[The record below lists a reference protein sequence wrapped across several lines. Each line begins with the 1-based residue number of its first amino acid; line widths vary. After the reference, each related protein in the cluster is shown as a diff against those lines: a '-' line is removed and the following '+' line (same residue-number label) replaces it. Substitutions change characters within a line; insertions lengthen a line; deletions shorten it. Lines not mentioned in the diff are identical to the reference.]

1 MRYTEALLSHHIKFL
16 LSHIVPSCYHFNT
29 MAQVDQFESIFR
41 SALVDIY
48 EYSLLEINSVLLIT
62 DKNADDIKPYLQD
75 VQRFLG
81 VLGTS
86 VTWNVLSKGDFTTT
100 QDLLEKVE
108 QVQPDIICSYRNLKS
123 EDWVY
128 KYSLGS
134 YLDVLIQQ
142 ATAPVLILPHPNAD
156 YAHDHAMENTDRV
169 MAITDHLSNDHRLIN
184 YAVRFTQVEGAVFL
198 THMEDQNVF
207 DRYMDVISKVPA
219 IDTDDAIEG
228 IKEQLLKEP
237 RNYIESCK
245 AVLQE
250 NNLPVTVK
258 DIVSFGNRVVEYKK
272 LILSQKVDLLI
283 MNAKDNDQLA
293 MHGIAY
299 PLAIE
304 LRQIPL
310 LML

>member
-1 MRYTEALLSHHIKFL
+1 MILKSLLPHVLLS
-16 LSHIVPSCYHFNT
+16 CYYSNT
-29 MAQVDQFESIFR
+29 MAQVDEFESIFR

-48 EYSLLEINSVLLIT
+48 EYNLLDINSVLLIT
-62 DKNADDIKPYLQD
+62 DKTGEEIKDYLQD
-75 VQRFLG
+75 IQRFLG

-86 VTWNVLSKGDFTTT
+86 VTWNVLNADDFTTT
-100 QDLLEKVE
+100 QDLLESVE
-108 QVQPDIICSYRNLKS
+108 QDKPDIICSYRNLKS

-128 KYSLGS
+128 QHSLGS

-142 ATAPVLILPHPNAD
+142 AGAPVLILPHPNAN

-184 YAVRFTQVEGAVFL
+184 YAVRFTQVEGSVFL
-198 THMEDQNVF
+198 THMEDQAIF
-207 DRYMDVISKVPA
+207 ERYMDVISKVSA
-219 IDTDDAIEG
+219 INTDDAIKG

-237 RNYIESCK
+237 QNYIESCQK
-245 AVLQE
+245 VLQE

-258 DIVSFGNRVVEYKK
+258 DIVTFGDRMAEYKK
-272 LILSQKVDLLI
+272 LILDHKVDLLI
-283 MNAKDNDQLA
+283 MNAKDYDQLA
-293 MHGIAY
+293 MHGMAY

>member
-1 MRYTEALLSHHIKFL
+1 MILKSLLP
-16 LSHIVPSCYHFNT
+16 HIVLCCYYLDT
-29 MAQVDQFESIFR
+29 MAQVDEFESIFR

-48 EYSLLEINSVLLIT
+48 EYNLLEINSVLLIT
-62 DKNADDIKPYLQD
+62 DKTPEEIKPYLRD

-86 VTWNVLSKGDFTTT
+86 VTWNVLSAGDFTTT
-100 QDLLEKVE
+100 QDLLERVDQAK
-108 QVQPDIICSYRNLKS
+108 PDIICSYRNLKS
-123 EDWVY
+123 EDWLY
-128 KYSLGS
+128 KQSLGS

-142 ATAPVLILPHPNAD
+142 TAAPVLILPHPNAD

-184 YAVRFTQVEGAVFL
+184 YAVRFTQVEGSVFL
-198 THMEDQNVF
+198 THMEDQAMF
-207 DRYMDVISKVPA
+207 YRYIDVISKVPA
-219 IDTDDAIEG
+219 INTDDAIKG

-245 AVLQE
+245 TVLQE
-250 NNLPVTVK
+250 NSLPVTIE
-258 DIVSFGNRVVEYKK
+258 DIVIFGDRIVEYKK
-272 LILSQKVDLLI
+272 LILDHKVDLLI
-283 MNAKDNDQLA
+283 MNAKDHDQLA
-293 MHGIAY
+293 MHGLAY
-299 PLAIE
+299 PLAVE